1 MAEVIS
7 SSSVLISLEEIEHA
21 QQRLSQVVMESPYIR
36 NYNLSEKYNC
46 NIWLK
51 REDLQV
57 VRSFKIRGAYNKIKS
72 LSEEELKNGVVC
84 ASAGNHAQGVAFAC
98 ASLGINGTIVMPSTT
113 PSQKV
118 NKVRHFGKDKVQVL
132 LEGDTFDDA
141 CKVALELQEKTH
153 ATFIH
158 PFDDNQVIAGQATI
172 ACEIVEQAE
181 SPLDYLFVAVGGG
194 GLISGICSYMKKISP
209 STKIIAVEAAGAP
222 AMYQSVK
229 AGRRVMLDSIDGFAD
244 GVAVKQIGEKTFA
257 ICKDYVDDFVLV
269 EEGAICSAILSLYN
283 DEAIVAEPAGA
294 VGIAALEK
302 YKDKIAG
309 KNVGVVICGGNND
322 VARTEE
328 IRERALLWEG
338 KKHYFIVRF
347 PQRAGALKEFLGV
360 LGPEDDIAHFE
371 YTKKN
376 NRTTGPALVGIEL
389 KNKNDFAALIRS
401 MEEKRINFEHIND
414 RPMLF
419 EWIV

>member
-1 MAEVIS
+1 MEVIS
-7 SSSVLISLEEIEHA
+7 SSDVLISVEEITKA
-21 QQRLSQVVMESPYIR
+21 QQRLTGVVLKSPYIR
-36 NYNLSEKYNC
+36 NYNLSETFGC

-72 LSEEELKNGVVC
+72 LSAAELEAGVVC

-98 ASLGINGTIVMPSTT
+98 ANLGIEGTIVMPSTT
-113 PSQKV
+113 PNQKV
-118 NKVRHFGKDKVQVL
+118 KKVKHFGKDKIKVV
-132 LEGDTFDDA
+132 LEGDTYDDA
-141 CKVALELQEKTH
+141 YNVALSLQEEMQ
-153 ATFIH
+153 ATFVH
-158 PFDDNQVIAGQATI
+158 PFDDEEVIAGQGTI
-172 ACEIVEQAE
+172 ACEIVED
-181 SPLDYLFVAVGGG
+181 SDDPLDYLFVAVGGG
-194 GLISGICSYMKKISP
+194 GLISGILSYMKRVSP
-209 STKIIAVEAAGAP
+209 TTKIIAVEAAGAP

-229 AGRRVMLDSIDGFAD
+229 EGKRVILDSIDGFAD
-244 GVAVKQIGEKTFA
+244 GVAVKQIGEKTFK
-257 ICKDYVDDFVLV
+257 ICKEYVDDFVLV
-269 EEGAICSAILSLYN
+269 EEGGICSAILNLYN

-294 VGIAALEK
+294 GGIAALEQYREHIK
-302 YKDKIAG
+302 G

-338 KKHYFIVRF
+338 RKHYFIVRF

-376 NRTTGPALVGIEL
+376 NRSTGPALVGIEL
-389 KNKNDFAALIRS
+389 KNKDDFSKLIER
-401 MEEKRINFEHIND
+401 MKQKRINFEHINNS
-414 RPMLF
+414 PILF

>member
-1 MAEVIS
+1 MTVVSTTDSMIS
-7 SSSVLISLEEIEHA
+7 IEEIMKA
-21 QQRLSQVVMESPYIR
+21 QQRLAGVVLKSPYIR
-36 NYNLSEKYNC
+36 NYNLSEEYGC
-46 NIWLK
+46 NLWLK

-72 LSEEELKNGVVC
+72 LSTAELEKGVVC

-98 ASLGINGTIVMPSTT
+98 AHLSTYGTIVMPSTT

-118 NKVRHFGKDKVQVL
+118 KKVKHFGKGFVKIV

-141 CKVALELQEKTH
+141 YQVALELQEESG
-153 ATFIH
+153 AVFIH
-158 PFDDNQVIAGQATI
+158 PFDDELVIAGQGTI
-172 ACEIVEQAE
+172 ACEIVEE
-181 SPLDYLFVAVGGG
+181 STEPLDFLFIAVGGG
-194 GLISGICSYMKKISP
+194 GLISGITSYMKKISP
-209 STKIIAVEAAGAP
+209 STQIIAVEASGAP
-222 AMYQSVK
+222 AMYNSVK
-229 AGRRVMLDSIDGFAD
+229 TGKRVLLDSIDGFAD
-244 GVAVKQIGEKTFA
+244 GVAVKEIGVRTFD
-257 ICKDYVDDFVLV
+257 ICKEYVDDFVLV

-294 VGIAALEK
+294 VGIAALDQYRDRVK
-302 YKDKIAG
+302 G
-309 KNVGVVICGGNND
+309 KNVGVIICGGNND

-338 KKHYFIVRF
+338 RKHYFIVRF
-347 PQRAGALKEFLGV
+347 PQRAGALREFLNV

-376 NRTTGPALVGIEL
+376 NRTTGPAVVGIEL
-389 KNKNDFAALIRS
+389 KDKNDFSDLISRMTAS
-401 MEEKRINFEHIND
+401 RINFEHIND
-414 RPMLF
+414 SPLLF

>member
-1 MAEVIS
+1 MQA
-7 SSSVLISLEEIEHA
+7 
-21 QQRLSQVVMESPYIR
+21 
-36 NYNLSEKYNC
+36 
-46 NIWLK
+46 
-51 REDLQV
+51 
-57 VRSFKIRGAYNKIKS
+57 
-72 LSEEELKNGVVC
+72 GVVC
-84 ASAGNHAQGVAFAC
+84 VSAGNHAQGVAFAC
-98 ASLGINGTIVMPSTT
+98 AHLGINGTIVMPSTT

-118 NKVRHFGKDKVQVL
+118 KKVRHFGKDKVEVI

-141 CKVALELQEKTH
+141 YHVACKLQKENGS
-153 ATFIH
+153 TFVH
-158 PFDDNQVIAGQATI
+158 PFDDDLVIAGQGTI
-172 ACEIVEQAE
+172 ASEILEETAE
-181 SPLDYLFVAVGGG
+181 PLDFLFVAVGGG
-194 GLISGICSYMKKISP
+194 GLISGILSYIKMLSP
-209 STKIIAVEAAGAP
+209 NTKVIAVEAAGAP

-229 AGRRVMLDSIDGFAD
+229 EGKRVVLDSIDGFAD
-244 GVAVKQIGEKTFA
+244 GVAVKQIGEKTFE
-257 ICKDYVDDFVLV
+257 ICKEHVDDFVLV
-269 EEGAICSAILSLYN
+269 EEGAICSAILNLYN

-294 VGIAALEK
+294 VGIAALEQ
-302 YKDKIAG
+302 YKDQIKG

-376 NRTTGPALVGIEL
+376 NRNTGPALVGVEL
-389 KNKNDFAALIRS
+389 KNKDDFSSLISR
-401 MEEKRINFEHIND
+401 MKEKRINFEHINNS
-414 RPMLF
+414 PMLF